1 MPALRWFISQQPPT
15 DHPDLNAIDVVS
27 ELESMDAGDPN
38 IMHIKV
44 FDLPGQERLPV
55 ITTAGIVRLGELL
68 GGRYLETSGQRTGQP

>member
-1 MPALRWFISQQPPT
+1 
-15 DHPDLNAIDVVS
+15 
-27 ELESMDAGDPN
+27 
-38 IMHIKV
+38 MHIKV